1 MRLILFG
8 ILALAPLSPGAIAPG
23 TPWPVVEAETLAGG
37 KVRLPDAAKG
47 RPALIVF
54 TFSKEAGEA
63 SKPWISRL
71 VKDAPNAQLFQ
82 IAMLEKAPRLV
93 RGLIR
98 RGMRGDM
105 PPALQAR
112 MLLLYAGEATWRK
125 TVGVTND
132 AYPCLATLDAEG
144 RITWFHQ
151 GPFDEGQY
159 QKLRQHAL

>member
-8 ILALAPLSPGAIAPG
+8 ILAFTAWALSPGAPFPA
-23 TPWPVVEAETLAGG
+23 VEAETLAGG
-37 KVRLPDAAKG
+37 RLRLPDAAKG
-47 RPALIVF
+47 KAAVVVV

-63 SKPWISRL
+63 SKPWCNRFL
-71 VKDAPNAQLFQ
+71 KDSPTGQLYQ

-105 PPALQAR
+105 PPTLQAR
-112 MLLLYAGEATWRK
+112 MLLLDAGEAEWRK
-125 TVGVTND
+125 MVGVTND

-144 RITWFHQ
+144 RITWIYQ
-151 GPFDEGQY
+151 GPFEESAY

>member
-8 ILALAPLSPGAIAPG
+8 ILAFSVWALSPGAPFPA
-23 TPWPVVEAETLAGG
+23 VEAETLAGG
-37 KVRLPDAAKG
+37 KLRLPDAAKG
-47 RPALIVF
+47 KTALVVV
-54 TFSKEAGEA
+54 TFSKEAGDA
-63 SKPWISRL
+63 SRPWCTRFL
-71 VKDAPNAQLFQ
+71 KDSPNGQLFQ

-98 RGMRGDM
+98 RGMRGEM
-105 PPALQAR
+105 PPALQGR
-112 MLLLYAGEATWRK
+112 MLLLYAGEAEWRK

-144 RITWFHQ
+144 RITWFYQ
-151 GPFDEGQY
+151 GPFDESAY